1 MKTQRQRIIWGYASE
16 LIFAMLV
23 TGALLILD
31 RNGTLPRTSVLTWAG
46 AVHKVIAEHLLAG
59 VFSWAA
65 ILGIPFLLIAFAGD
79 EFKRQ
84 ILEQGAFTVYCR
96 AYAVTMLVLAF
107 TYFLSPTLL
116 KTGTTTLYGVL
127 TFLWTYSAVLLV
139 TAATNASVFLWLV
152 QAMYRLERELRN
164 GKYNGKRPLK

>member
-1 MKTQRQRIIWGYASE
+1 MRNQRQRIIWGYASE

-31 RNGTLPRTSVLTWAG
+31 RNGTLPRGGALTWG
-46 AVHKVIAEHLLAG
+46 GGVHKVIAEHLLAG

-79 EFKRQ
+79 ELKRQ
-84 ILEQGAFTVYCR
+84 ILEQEAFTVYYR
-96 AYAVTMLVLAF
+96 GYAVTTGVLAL
-107 TYFLSPTLL
+107 TYFLSPMLL
-116 KTGTTTLYGVL
+116 KANTTTLYGL
-127 TFLWTYSAVLLV
+127 LAFLWAYSTVLLV

-152 QAMYRLERELRN
+152 QAMCRLERDIRN
-164 GKYNGKRPLK
+164 GKYNGK

>member
-16 LIFAMLV
+16 LIFAVLV

-31 RNGTLPRTSVLTWAG
+31 RNGTLPRTGVLTWAG
-46 AVHKVIAEHLLAG
+46 GVHKVIAEHLLAG

-79 EFKRQ
+79 ELKRQ
-84 ILEQGAFTVYCR
+84 ILEQGAFTVFYR
-96 AYAVTMLVLAF
+96 AYAVTTGVLAF

-116 KTGTTTLYGVL
+116 KTDTVTIYGL
-127 TFLWTYSAVLLV
+127 FAFLWTYSTVLLV

-152 QAMYRLERELRN
+152 QAMYRLERDIRN
-164 GKYNGKRPLK
+164 GKYDRK